1 MATHYTE
8 LMSGT
13 EALVTTLGIFSANK
27 GVIPAFTP
35 LMQEDA
41 TGALVVWDGT
51 SAGKAVY
58 VSAVQIDTAKK
69 TQAQVYKTGVLNVDL
84 RVRIRLLTAQA
95 EAQELKNERDRG
107 DVIDTEFCMYAL
119 SKLASQISSIMD
131 SLPLTMQRSF
141 PQMTPVMLDGL
152 KKEVV
157 RACNACTKLDENIPR
172 MLSDYLME
180 TTGNVPDK
188 FQPDK
193 DK

>member
-1 MATHYTE
+1 MKSYLMNKKNMAQ
-8 LMSGT
+8 SCR
-13 EALVTTLGIFSANK
+13 
-27 GVIPAFTP
+27 
-35 LMQEDA
+35 
-41 TGALVVWDGT
+41 
-51 SAGKAVY
+51 
-58 VSAVQIDTAKK
+58 VSATAFDKWGVTPVERKGREAFYDVASVIDNRVSNAINQITNDKGEIDDD
-69 TQAQVYKTGVLNVDL
+69 QLL

-131 SLPLTMQRSF
+131 SIPLTMQRSF
-141 PQMTPVMLDGL
+141 PQMTPAMLDGL